1 MPCFP
6 HRFAYT
12 TDALPVTGMALTYAP
27 ESPADARRPS
37 TSLLQAKG
45 GTDKQSEQRDADC
58 CVTPPSCAT
67 LLEAS
72 TIVACVAASGVAVVF
87 AASDVVTA

>member
-1 MPCFP
+1 M
-6 HRFAYT
+6 
-12 TDALPVTGMALTYAP
+12 TDALLVTGMALTYAP

-45 GTDKQSEQRDADC
+45 GTDKQSEQSNVHGW
-58 CVTPPSCAT
+58 VTPPSCVT
-67 LLEAS
+67 SLEAS